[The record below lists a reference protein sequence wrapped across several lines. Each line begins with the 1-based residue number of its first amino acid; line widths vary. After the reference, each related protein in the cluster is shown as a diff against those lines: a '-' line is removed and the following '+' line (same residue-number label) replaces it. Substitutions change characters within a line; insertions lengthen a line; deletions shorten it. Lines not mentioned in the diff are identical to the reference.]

1 MRGGRQGMTET
12 IELTINGNKIRTQGN
27 KTILDVC
34 KENGIYIPTLCHLE
48 GLSSRGSCRMCLVRV
63 EGAKNFLPA
72 CATEVKEGMVVITE
86 DEELL
91 SLKKS
96 ILELLFSERI
106 HLCMFCEKSGDCELQ
121 KLAYRFGLDHIRYS
135 FSWKKF
141 ELDTGRKYFLFDQ
154 NRCILCRRC
163 VRACE
168 EIAGHAVLTVKNRG
182 PELMVCADLDFPF
195 NQSTCVS
202 CGTCLQ
208 VCPTGAL
215 ADKYS
220 AYVGREE
227 VLERKR
233 TVCTFCSVGCSIDVL
248 SRDGMPVRIE
258 GVWKEGPS
266 EGVLCVKGR
275 FEPFYDDRIR
285 ISTPMIRKKG
295 ELIPVGW
302 EEVEMMILEK
312 LREFK
317 EAESWT
323 GLISSK
329 ATIETAK
336 AFKEL
341 FKEKSYLL
349 GSSGTKVG
357 NTSLSELDEA
367 DSIILAGVDLD
378 KECQVVSSFVKRS
391 ANRGAEIVV
400 IGSAGEKVDIRA
412 TRKLKKLE
420 VKEIVNLIETLS
432 NPVFLYGAK
441 VPSDLLGKI
450 LMSVHSLRYIGLASG
465 YNTRGIEKEGIAS
478 WKGEMINGAVYL
490 LLCDDEPDSRLKDC
504 LSEADFL
511 IVQSSFESSI
521 TKKKADIVLP
531 SPSWSERSGT
541 YINTEGK
548 KKKLAAVAGPLGLTR
563 PDEYVL
569 IRLKKWSE

>member
-1 MRGGRQGMTET
+1 M
-12 IELTINGNKIRTQGN
+12 
-27 KTILDVC
+27 
-34 KENGIYIPTLCHLE
+34 
-48 GLSSRGSCRMCLVRV
+48 
-63 EGAKNFLPA
+63 
-72 CATEVKEGMVVITE
+72 
-86 DEELL
+86 
-91 SLKKS
+91 
-96 ILELLFSERI
+96 
-106 HLCMFCEKSGDCELQ
+106 
-121 KLAYRFGLDHIRYS
+121 
-135 FSWKKF
+135 
-141 ELDTGRKYFLFDQ
+141 
-154 NRCILCRRC
+154 
-163 VRACE
+163 
-168 EIAGHAVLTVKNRG
+168 LTVKNRG

-317 EAESWT
+317 EEESWT

-341 FKEKSYLL
+341 FKGKSYLL

-357 NTSLSELDEA
+357 NISLSELDEA

-400 IGSAGEKVDIRA
+400 IGSAG
-412 TRKLKKLE
+412 
-420 VKEIVNLIETLS
+420 
-432 NPVFLYGAK
+432 
-441 VPSDLLGKI
+441 
-450 LMSVHSLRYIGLASG
+450 
-465 YNTRGIEKEGIAS
+465 
-478 WKGEMINGAVYL
+478 
-490 LLCDDEPDSRLKDC
+490 
-504 LSEADFL
+504 
-511 IVQSSFESSI
+511 
-521 TKKKADIVLP
+521 
-531 SPSWSERSGT
+531 
-541 YINTEGK
+541 
-548 KKKLAAVAGPLGLTR
+548 
-563 PDEYVL
+563 
-569 IRLKKWSE
+569 KKWT